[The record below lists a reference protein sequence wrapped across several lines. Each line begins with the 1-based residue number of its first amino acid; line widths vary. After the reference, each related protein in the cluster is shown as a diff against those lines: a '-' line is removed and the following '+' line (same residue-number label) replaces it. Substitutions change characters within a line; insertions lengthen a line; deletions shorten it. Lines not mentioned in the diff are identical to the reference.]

1 MGRITRTGTAAAV
14 AAALAAGFAATPV
27 TAGDEESFVVV
38 KAGRVITV
46 SGEEISRGEIV
57 IIDGKIRLVGVGL
70 DYPADATIIDARD
83 QTVMPGW
90 VHPSS
95 RHGLLGYSRN
105 GVAGN
110 QSVNDEVMLETID
123 FDPFL
128 KAGYT
133 AVGLRPDGGGI
144 PGTMSVY
151 RTGAPDDLDPLLG
164 ESRMLRELSALRIGM
179 ASPARDKNIVRG
191 AIGKA
196 KAELEKI
203 VKAREEFDKKQ
214 AEEKKKAEEA
224 AKTKKDGDDEEGEEK
239 EEAEF
244 KPPATDATHQPL
256 MDWLEEKLTVRPLIE
271 LGGASTLL
279 HLEEVMAADEKL
291 RSNLY
296 LAASSS
302 TVEIVDRLAERD
314 AIVVTTMSM
323 TTMPQTSTVF
333 NLAGALDAAGA
344 SLALTPE
351 SIGGGFGGFR
361 GRGGRGGGGG
371 APAAQAA
378 DATASMQSARS
389 RLGSLVRAGLSRE
402 TAIKAVTLHP
412 AMVLGVDKRIGSIEA
427 GKDADLIFL
436 SGDPVDPVST
446 VERVMILG
454 RIVWETGQ

>member
-14 AAALAAGFAATPV
+14 AAALAAGLAATPV
-27 TAGDEESFVVV
+27 TAADEESFVVV

-70 DYPADATIIDARD
+70 DYPSDATVIDARD

-95 RHGLLGYSRN
+95 RHGLIGYGRN
-105 GVAGN
+105 GVAGDA
-110 QSVNDEVMLETID
+110 SVDDEVMLESID

-128 KAGYT
+128 MAGYT

-164 ESRMLRELSALRIGM
+164 ESRTLRRLSALRIGM
-179 ASPARDKNIVRG
+179 TSPARDKNILRG

-203 VKAREEFDKKQ
+203 AKAREEFEKKQ

-224 AKTKKDGDDEEGEEK
+224 AKNGGEKAADAKGDGEKK
-239 EEAEF
+239 EEATF
-244 KPPATDATHQPL
+244 TPPSTDATHQPL
-256 MDWLEEKLTVRPLIE
+256 MDWLEETLAVRPLIE
-271 LGGASTLL
+271 LGDASTLL
-279 HLEEVMAADEKL
+279 HLEDVMARHEKL

-296 LAASSS
+296 LPASGD
-302 TVEIVDRLAERD
+302 TVNIVDRLAERD
-314 AIVVTTMSM
+314 AIVITTMSM
-323 TTMPQTSTVF
+323 TTLPQTSTVF

-351 SIGGGFGGFR
+351 SIGGGFGRFR
-361 GRGGRGGGGG
+361 GRGGRGGGG
-371 APAAQAA
+371 ANVA
-378 DATASMQSARS
+378 DASSSMESARS

-412 AMVLGVDKRIGSIEA
+412 AMVLGVDKKIGSIET

-436 SGDPVDPVST
+436 SGDPVDPVTT

-454 RIVWETGQ
+454 RIVWEAGQ